1 MENKEKQT
9 EMKSSVTRPQM
20 VAVTALTLILLAGG
34 VFLSGIFG
42 NLEMRPGDMNSSG
55 SFSTD
60 IAGLSEAKASETVEL
75 KNGDTYNLTASIVK
89 KEIGNTEVKMLA
101 YNGMIPG
108 PMIKVSQGAEITL
121 NFKNETDVPTT
132 IHSHG
137 IRLENIFDG
146 VPDVTQ
152 KEVKPGESF
161 IYKIKFPDEGMYW
174 YHPHIREDYAQ
185 ELGLYGNYLVVPN
198 DPNYWSA
205 VNREVALFVD
215 DILMENGKIAVF
227 SKASADRTLMGRF
240 GNTMLVNGETNYVL
254 QAKAGEVIRFY
265 ITNSANTRTFNI
277 SIPGAKMKLVGAD
290 GGKYERETWSDGVIL
305 SPSERAIVEVLFANV
320 GSYTLQHKTPE
331 RTYTLG
337 TIMVANER
345 ITTSFEKEFAVLRSN
360 KDIQSEIDAFRSSFN
375 KPVDK
380 RLKLTIDMGADMQG
394 VMQPEQT
401 GGHNMNMMGN
411 DQSMSSGGMMASS
424 DPIEWEDSNAMMNA
438 MSNPDMMKWVILD
451 EDTGKKNMDI
461 DWKFKVGDKVKIK
474 ITNDPKSMH
483 PMQHPIHFHGQRFLV
498 LSTNGK
504 PNNNLVWKDTTLIPN
519 GDTVEILVE
528 MTNPGEWMAHCHI
541 AEHLEASMMF
551 GFKVE

>member
-1 MENKEKQT
+1 
-9 EMKSSVTRPQM
+9 
-20 VAVTALTLILLAGG
+20 
-34 VFLSGIFG
+34 
-42 NLEMRPGDMNSSG
+42 
-55 SFSTD
+55 
-60 IAGLSEAKASETVEL
+60 
-75 KNGDTYNLTASIVK
+75 
-89 KEIGNTEVKMLA
+89 MLA

-108 PMIKVSQGAEITL
+108 PLIKVTQGAEITL

-137 IRLENIFDG
+137 IRLDNKFDG

-152 KEVKPGESF
+152 KAVEPGESF
-161 IYKIKFPDEGMYW
+161 TYTIKFLDEGMYW

-198 DPNYWSA
+198 DPNYWSP

-215 DILMENGKIAVF
+215 DILMEDGKIAVF
-227 SKASADRTLMGRF
+227 SKASANRSLMGRF
-240 GNTMLVNGETNYVL
+240 GNTMLVNGETNYTL
-254 QAKAGEVIRFY
+254 QAKTGEVIRFY
-265 ITNSANTRTFNI
+265 VTNSANTRTFNI

-290 GGKYERETWSDGVIL
+290 GGKYERETWSEGVVL
-305 SPSERAIVEVLFANV
+305 APSERAIVEVLFANA
-320 GSYTLQHKTPE
+320 GSYKLEHKTPE
-331 RTYTLG
+331 RTYDLG
-337 TIMVANER
+337 TIVVASEKVA
-345 ITTSFEKEFAVLRSN
+345 ISFGKEFAVLRSN
-360 KDIQSEIDAFRSSFN
+360 KDIQSEIDALRSSFN

-380 RLKLTIDMGADMQG
+380 RLKLTIDMGVATQG
-394 VMQPEQT
+394 MMQPEQT

-411 DQSMSSGGMMASS
+411 DQSMSSGSMMPSIE
-424 DPIEWEDSNAMMNA
+424 PIEWEDSNAMMNA
-438 MSNPDMMKWVILD
+438 MSNSGTMKWVIQD
-451 EDTGKKNMDI
+451 EDTDKKNMDI

-474 ITNDPKSMH
+474 ITNDPNSMH

-504 PNNNLVWKDTTLIPN
+504 PNDNLVWKDTTLIPN
-519 GDTVEILVE
+519 GDTIEILVE

>member
-1 MENKEKQT
+1 MSMNNKLIIGII
-9 EMKSSVTRPQM
+9 
-20 VAVTALTLILLAGG
+20 AVVVVIGGIILLRQSDTSNTVLAGA
-34 VFLSGIFG
+34 
-42 NLEMRPGDMNSSG
+42 
-55 SFSTD
+55 FSTD
-60 IAGLSEAKASETVEL
+60 VTGLSEAKPSEIVEL

-89 KEIGNTEVKMLA
+89 KTIGNSVVKMLA

-108 PMIKVSQGAEITL
+108 PMIKVQQGAEVTL
-121 NFKNETDVPTT
+121 NFTNNTDVDTT

-137 IRLENIFDG
+137 VRLENKFDG

-161 IYKIKFPDEGMYW
+161 TYRVKFPDEGMYW

-185 ELGLYGNYLVVPN
+185 ELGLYGNYLVTPS
-198 DPNYWSA
+198 DPNYWSP

-215 DILMENGKIAVF
+215 DILIENGKIATF
-227 SKASADRTLMGRF
+227 SKTSADRTLMGRF
-240 GNTMLVNGETNYVL
+240 GNTMLVNGETDYAL

-265 ITNSANTRTFNI
+265 ITNSANTRTFNL

-305 SPSERAIVEVLFANV
+305 SPSERAIVEVLFASA
-320 GSYTLQHKTPE
+320 GSYKLEHKTPE
-331 RTYTLG
+331 RIYTLG
-337 TIMVANER
+337 TISVSSEKVA
-345 ITTSFEKEFAVLRSN
+345 TSFDKEFAVLRSN
-360 KDIQSEIDAFRSSFN
+360 NDIQSEIDAFRSSFT
-375 KPVDK
+375 KPADK
-380 RLKLTIDMGADMQG
+380 RLKLTIDMGMDMQG
-394 VMQPEQT
+394 MMQQEET
-401 GGHNMNMMGN
+401 GGHNMHMMGN
-411 DQSMSSGGMMASS
+411 GQSMSNGSMMASG

-438 MSNPDMMKWVILD
+438 ISNPEMMKWVIED

-474 ITNDPKSMH
+474 ITNDPNSMH

-504 PNNNLVWKDTTLIPN
+504 PNDNLVWKDTTLIQN
-519 GDTVEILVE
+519 GDTAEILVE